1 MTSQKIVVYKYTC
14 TAIVRAPTS
23 IKEIIMKKL
32 ALLAAAAIALTL
44 TSFTSPRTPKG
55 ANNGKIYYNTLFG
68 ISIESLVY
76 GDGIIVNQ

>member
-1 MTSQKIVVYKYTC
+1 
-14 TAIVRAPTS
+14 
-23 IKEIIMKKL
+23 MKKL

-44 TSFTSPRTPKG
+44 TSCTSLRTPKG